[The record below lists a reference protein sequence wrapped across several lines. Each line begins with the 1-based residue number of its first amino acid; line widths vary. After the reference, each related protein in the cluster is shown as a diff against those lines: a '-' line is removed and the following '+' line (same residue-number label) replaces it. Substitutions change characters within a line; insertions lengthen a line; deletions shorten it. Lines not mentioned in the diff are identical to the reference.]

1 VLQSLRWV
9 RGSGV
14 ELASD
19 GAGLRVPRR
28 ELVRSYSQILRNSE
42 NAAFVLSAE
51 LADLVG
57 VEFDSGSV
65 GCGVHYRN
73 L

>member
-1 VLQSLRWV
+1 VTQSVCWV

-14 ELASD
+14 EIASD

-28 ELVRSYSQILRNSE
+28 ELVRSDSQIFRNSE
-42 NAAFVLSAE
+42 DAAFALSAE

-57 VEFDSGSV
+57 IEFDSGSV
-65 GCGVHYRN
+65 GCGVHCG
-73 L
+73 